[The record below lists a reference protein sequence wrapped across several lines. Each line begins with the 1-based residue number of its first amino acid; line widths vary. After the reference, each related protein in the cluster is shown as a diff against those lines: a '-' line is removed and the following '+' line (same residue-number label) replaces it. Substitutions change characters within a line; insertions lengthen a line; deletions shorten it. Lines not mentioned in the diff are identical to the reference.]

1 MASPPSLSAS
11 SSSTSISPIFPLKE
25 EPLSGQSPASSPI
38 FPHFHNRFHAE
49 IPQPAAAP
57 PQFLP
62 RFVPPQP
69 WDLQGFG
76 DIGSLGAIPFSLIH
90 LRHLLMEC
98 LKSGISDDSFR
109 SNGFTPVSLSSPS
122 ILLPFLPL
130 TTFHRF
136 HGYNPLLPLPP
147 LPLPPQ
153 FSVNPLDRM
162 PTFPSS
168 LSGCRIDADDD
179 QSYFPMSSSSSSS
192 SSTVIPFLSHHYP
205 RVPHPVIHNG
215 VIVSNPRQ
223 QPKTLYWSRI
233 GRNHHPAQRTSP
245 KKAKTFRNGT
255 HTPTSPRSM
264 TSSSPATPNATTNA
278 PQQEIMASAD
288 VSNRQRPG
296 NDFARFLPME
306 PPLMTSQR
314 HLLHARQSP
323 SSAAAARGA
332 FQGARTYEALRGK
345 EINCR
350 MIDAGYKNQNLAAA
364 TPSLLYC
371 LVCGDRASGRHYGVL
386 SCDGCRGF
394 FKRSVRRN
402 MRYTCKA
409 SNRCVVDA
417 ARRNQCQA
425 CRFSR
430 CLAVKMNRDG
440 LWLFVTNLNSYY

>member
-11 SSSTSISPIFPLKE
+11 SSASISPIFPLKV
-25 EPLSGQSPASSPI
+25 EPPSSHSPASSPPL
-38 FPHFHNRFHAE
+38 PHLHNRFHAE
-49 IPQPAAAP
+49 VPQPTVAP
-57 PQFLP
+57 PAFLP
-62 RFVPPQP
+62 RFVPSQP
-69 WDLQGFG
+69 WDLQCYGDFG
-76 DIGSLGAIPFSLIH
+76 GLGAIPFSLMH
-90 LRHLLMEC
+90 LRHLLMES
-98 LKSGISDDSFR
+98 LRSGISDDSFR
-109 SNGFTPVSLSSPS
+109 AGGFAPVSLSSPS
-122 ILLPFLPL
+122 ILLPFFPL
-130 TTFHRF
+130 TAFHRF
-136 HGYNPLLPLPP
+136 HGYNPLFSPP
-147 LPLPPQ
+147 PPLPPQ

-168 LSGCRIDADDD
+168 LSGCRIDADDS
-179 QSYFPMSSSSSSS
+179 QSFFSMSSSSS
-192 SSTVIPFLSHHYP
+192 TGIPLLPPHHSHVP
-205 RVPHPVIHNG
+205 RRLIHNG
-215 VIVSNPRQ
+215 VIVSNHRQ
-223 QPKTLYWSRI
+223 QPKTLCWPRI
-233 GRNHHPAQRTSP
+233 GRNYPTLCQSP
-245 KKAKTFRNGT
+245 KKAKHFLNGT
-255 HTPTSPRSM
+255 HSPPSPSM
-264 TSSSPATPNATTNA
+264 TSSPPATPNATTNA

-288 VSNRQRPG
+288 VSNRQRPS
-296 NDFARFLPME
+296 NDFARLLPME

-323 SSAAAARGA
+323 SSATARGT
-332 FQGARTYEALRGK
+332 FQSARSYEVLHGK
-345 EINCR
+345 DINVR

-371 LVCGDRASGRHYGVL
+371 MVCGDRASGRHYGVL

-440 LWLFVTNLNSYY
+440 